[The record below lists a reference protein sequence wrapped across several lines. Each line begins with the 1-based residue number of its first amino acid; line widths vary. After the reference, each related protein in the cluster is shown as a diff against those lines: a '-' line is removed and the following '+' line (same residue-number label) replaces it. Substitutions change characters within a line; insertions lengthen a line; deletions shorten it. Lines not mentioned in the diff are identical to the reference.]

1 MSNSNGNY
9 WSSSV
14 MIDIDGTIANSEW
27 RNNYPNKFD
36 SDVIINDKPF
46 LAMRDVVKSLSQ
58 YCRIVYMTGRKE
70 MHRRATLNWLDTHK
84 FPLYPEFDTLL
95 FMRANN
101 DNRSQELVKYDFY
114 QSLVKQNQTVVLVID
129 DNNDVLEVFRHRNI
143 PVIDSGAFTQFER
156 SS

>member
-1 MSNSNGNY
+1 MSNSNDNY
-9 WSSSV
+9 WMSSV
-14 MIDIDGTIANSEW
+14 MIDIDGTIADSAW
-27 RNNYPNKFD
+27 RNSYPNKFD

-70 MHRRATLNWLDTHK
+70 MHRRATLNWLDIHK

-95 FMRANN
+95 FMRGNG
-101 DNRSQELVKYDFY
+101 DNRAQELVKYDFY
-114 QSLVKQNQTVVLVID
+114 QSLVRQNQTVSLVID

-143 PVIDSGAFTQFER
+143 PVIDSEAFTQFER